1 MDFFISLTTG
11 MNRKIHLSGF
21 IVVCILVM
29 LGKSLYAQAS
39 VNYLRVISLAPHI
52 TEIIYKLK
60 ADYLLVGRTDFC
72 NYPPAVKKITSV
84 GGYLNIDFEK
94 IVALKPDLIF
104 QFPNNDNQR
113 KLEDLGFR
121 VISVPNETLGD
132 ILGSIKMIGESLNMV
147 EQAAR
152 LIENIEDTLRLVS
165 KPAQGQTQSVSAL
178 LVVGRQ
184 QGSLAHLYLAGPST
198 YINELWSLC
207 GGVNAFS
214 EVTYRYFPVNA
225 EDLIT
230 RNIDVILEFHP
241 EWNMDPERLEAEKST
256 WAYIFL
262 NRVLPKHKVYIF
274 SQPFFVIPGP
284 RITQIAIEFSKLIE
298 SISEESE

>member
-1 MDFFISLTTG
+1 MS
-11 MNRKIHLSGF
+11 RKNHLSGF
-21 IVVCILVM
+21 IMVCILVM

-39 VNYLRVISLAPHI
+39 INYPRVISLAPHI
-52 TEIIYKLK
+52 TEMVYKLK
-60 ADYLLVGRTDFC
+60 ADHLLVGRTDFC
-72 NYPPAVKKITSV
+72 NYPPEAKKIESV

-121 VISVPNETLGD
+121 VISLPNETIGD
-132 ILGSIKMIGESLNMV
+132 ILGSIKLIGESLDMV

-152 LIENIEDTLRLVS
+152 LIENIKDTLRLVS
-165 KPAQGQTQSVSAL
+165 KPAGGRKQPLSAL

-184 QGSLAHLYLAGPST
+184 QGSLAHLYLAGPLT

-214 EVTYRYFPVNA
+214 EVTYRYFSVNT
-225 EDLIT
+225 EDIIT

-241 EWNMDPERLEAEKST
+241 EWNMDPERLEAEKNT
-256 WAYIFL
+256 WTHIFPSQ
-262 NRVLPKHKVYIF
+262 VLPKKKVYIF

-298 SISEESE
+298 SFSEEPE